1 MVSQHTAFFAIVSI
15 FMVITFLFIR
25 HNTDAA
31 IGVFQ
36 WGVFLIMSSVG
47 GVIGGLF
54 AYDD

>member
-15 FMVITFLFIR
+15 FMVITFLCIR
-25 HNTDAA
+25 LNADAT